1 MFELMPASSVLIAHY
16 QDNMSYHSQLAEKLS
31 IAKFGIQSRNDLK
44 ALLKKDD
51 AINLVESVVRI
62 QNYSDLKDLDEM
74 RKAVSKL
81 LKNDGVSLPR
91 GKRTKVGMLEMMA
104 GVAPILLYIGLP
116 CAFSERSKLVLALR
130 IIAEDLGLEGDPRDE
145 LRRLKKVKALHER
158 AARKAVLEAV
168 KKGLQPLLTTPL
180 EYTPPK
186 R

>member
-16 QDNMSYHSQLAEKLS
+16 QDNMSYHNQLTEKLS

-91 GKRTKVGMLEMMA
+91 GKRTKVGMLEMVA

-130 IIAEDLGLEGDPRDE
+130 IIAEHLGLEGDPRDE
-145 LRRLKKVKALHER
+145 LRRLEK
-158 AARKAVLEAV
+158 ARKLQYQHTREYIRKAIA
-168 KKGLQPLLTTPL
+168 KGF
-180 EYTPPK
+180 ESN
-186 R
+186 